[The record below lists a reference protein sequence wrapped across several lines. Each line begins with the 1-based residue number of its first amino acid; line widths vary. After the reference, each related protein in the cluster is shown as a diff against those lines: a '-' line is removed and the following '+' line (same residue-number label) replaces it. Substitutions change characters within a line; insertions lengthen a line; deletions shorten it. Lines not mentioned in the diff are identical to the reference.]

1 MKIFN
6 KVIHFFII
14 SILVINVTSCS
25 SDDSTTDTPEISENG
40 SPNILFIIADDLGK
54 DAINGFSEGSI
65 KPNTPHIDAIRN
77 NGLSFSN
84 FWVYP
89 TCTPTRASIIT
100 GKYGYRTE
108 VKNAGD
114 ILSPLETT
122 LQQYIKEN
130 TANEYASAIVGKW
143 HLSGNQTGV
152 NPENFGIDY
161 YSGLIRGAADNY
173 YQWQLTEDG
182 ATSVQ
187 NEYITTVFTDLAIDW
202 VDQQSK
208 PWFLWLAYTAPHTPF
223 HAPPVETHSQG
234 DLPDYVDGEDPL
246 PYYMAAI
253 ESMDYEIGRLL
264 DTLPEE
270 ERNNTIIIFIGDN
283 GTPNQVAQSPYS
295 SNKVKN
301 TLYQGG
307 INTPMFISGAG
318 VDRRGVDNNLL
329 TGTDLFSTIAEIA
342 GVSVSEIHDSKSFKS
357 LLSTTG
363 QIRNYQYA
371 EMDTGMTDAWTIS
384 NGSFK
389 LFVDADGNE
398 EMYDLSID
406 AYETNN
412 LLGGTLTPDQQNQK
426 SLLEQE
432 LSRIRN

>member
-54 DAINGFSEGSI
+54 DAINGFSEGI
-65 KPNTPHIDAIRN
+65 ITPNTPHIDAIRN

-152 NPENFGIDY
+152 
-161 YSGLIRGAADNY
+161 
-173 YQWQLTEDG
+173 
-182 ATSVQ
+182 
-187 NEYITTVFTDLAIDW
+187 
-202 VDQQSK
+202 
-208 PWFLWLAYTAPHTPF
+208 
-223 HAPPVETHSQG
+223 
-234 DLPDYVDGEDPL
+234 
-246 PYYMAAI
+246 
-253 ESMDYEIGRLL
+253 
-264 DTLPEE
+264 
-270 ERNNTIIIFIGDN
+270 
-283 GTPNQVAQSPYS
+283 
-295 SNKVKN
+295 
-301 TLYQGG
+301 
-307 INTPMFISGAG
+307 
-318 VDRRGVDNNLL
+318 
-329 TGTDLFSTIAEIA
+329 
-342 GVSVSEIHDSKSFKS
+342 
-357 LLSTTG
+357 
-363 QIRNYQYA
+363 
-371 EMDTGMTDAWTIS
+371 
-384 NGSFK
+384 
-389 LFVDADGNE
+389 
-398 EMYDLSID
+398 
-406 AYETNN
+406 
-412 LLGGTLTPDQQNQK
+412 
-426 SLLEQE
+426 
-432 LSRIRN
+432 